1 MWTEVDVGHY
11 RYVRNV
17 TSNQL
22 LAKYLILG
30 ADLRELKENI
40 GGLMFES
47 MLDEMIAQ
55 HEEFVTEI
63 KSHA

>member
-1 MWTEVDVGHY
+1 MWTEVDTGKY
-11 RYVRNV
+11 KYVRNV

-40 GGLMFES
+40 GGVMFES
-47 MLDEMIAQ
+47 LLDDMIVQ
-55 HEEFVTEI
+55 HEEFLAEI
-63 KSHA
+63 KSHV